1 MGRRR
6 RRDVDHCRGRG
17 DGEPPAEG
25 SGGIPGTVQS
35 GDYVGE
41 LSLLRGQP
49 RAANV
54 TAGPDGVRGLILRGA
69 ELHAILEERPEAA
82 MAMLATLA
90 ERLGTDWDQ

>member
-1 MGRRR
+1 LII
-6 RRDVDHCRGRG
+6 VE
-17 DGEPPAEG
+17 GEVTVSRPQDG
-25 SGGIPGTVQS
+25 SGGPIRTVRS

-54 TAGPDGVRGLILRGA
+54 TAGPEGVRGLILRGA

-90 ERLGTDWDQ
+90 ERLAADWNQAGANTP